1 MDFKRITSGLI
12 VAVALAIILLIPN
25 NIITGILFTVI
36 AIIAMNEY
44 LKAISKVCKPI
55 KWVAYASCSIVA
67 IINYIPKENLTNVLM
82 YSIPTIILILF
93 AHVIASDMKITFKDM
108 AYTLL

>member
-55 KWVAYASCSIVA
+55 KWVGYLSCIIVA
-67 IINYIPKENLTNVLM
+67 IINYIPEKYLISTLKKLTE
-82 YSIPTIILILF
+82 
-93 AHVIASDMKITFKDM
+93 
-108 AYTLL
+108 

>member
-44 LKAISKVCKPI
+44 LKAI
-55 KWVAYASCSIVA
+55 
-67 IINYIPKENLTNVLM
+67 
-82 YSIPTIILILF
+82 
-93 AHVIASDMKITFKDM
+93 
-108 AYTLL
+108 